1 MRISIGLG
9 RVTAGF
15 AVALLAGCAAFG
27 QSEPV
32 RVTVIGID
40 ALPGESMEVRMAV
53 KLRVQNPNE
62 TPVDFDGIS
71 LQLDLRG
78 MSFAS
83 GVSAEH
89 GSVPRFGES
98 VITVPVSISAF
109 AAVRQALD
117 FAAHEPTA
125 IEYQLRGHL
134 AGTGLGGLRFES
146 HGQVELPRELRQPA
160 GGLQ

>member
-1 MRISIGLG
+1 MKISSSLVRI
-9 RVTAGF
+9 AGVL
-15 AVALLAGCAAFG
+15 AVALLAGCAAMG
-27 QSEPV
+27 LSEPV
-32 RVTVIGID
+32 RVTVIGIEP
-40 ALPGESMEVRMAV
+40 LPGESMELRMAV

-83 GVSAEH
+83 GVSAER
-89 GSVPRFGES
+89 GTVPRFSES
-98 VITVPVSISAF
+98 VISVPVSISAF

-125 IEYQLRGHL
+125 IDYQLRGRL
-134 AGTGLGGLRFES
+134 AGTGLGGLHFES
-146 HGQVELPRELRQPA
+146 HGQVELPRELRQPSGA
-160 GGLQ
+160 VQ

>member
-1 MRISIGLG
+1 MRCTIL
-9 RVTAGF
+9 RAG
-15 AVALLAGCAAFG
+15 VAAAAIVLALAGCALLNPG
-27 QSEPV
+27 DPV
-32 RVTVIGID
+32 RVTVIGIEPL
-40 ALPGESMEVRMAV
+40 AGESMEMRMAV

-89 GSVPRFGES
+89 GTVPRFGES
-98 VITVPVSISAF
+98 VISVPVSISAF

-125 IEYQLRGHL
+125 IEYQLRGRL
-134 AGTGLGGLRFES
+134 AGTSMGGLRFES

-160 GGLQ
+160 GAVQ